1 MNLTLLAFIAS
12 LALWLW
18 LRVVDHNLT
27 RRFIYYGLEEG
38 NRLLRD
44 QYGQLVS
51 GPRAFLLDAVVAS
64 AFVAVYVFFTRE
76 WAWIAPAAGS
86 VVSFIIIQQN
96 KKAMKSQRSRQIN
109 VLRSLAAQPPPDG
122 TMLALSITS
131 RVDRHWFTL
140 FPWIWES
147 AAGPINDR
155 DEINRAAYLLTQRLV
170 ALAKSDPNIWFPK

>member
-1 MNLTLLAFIAS
+1 MNLTSIAFIAS

-27 RRFIYYGLEEG
+27 RKFIYYGLEEG

-96 KKAMKSQRSRQIN
+96 KKAMKSQRSRQLNILN
-109 VLRSLAAQPPPDG
+109 ALSANPPPDG
-122 TMLALSITS
+122 TMLSLSITS

-140 FPWIWES
+140 FPWIYEP
-147 AAGPINDR
+147 AAGPLNDTA
-155 DEINRAAYLLTQRLV
+155 EINRAAVLLSGRLV
-170 ALAKSDPNIWFPK
+170 ALARSDRNSWFPA